1 MSQRWK
7 RPQSRIA
14 LLVFMVAFLIYL
26 GVSPSASAAAPQ
38 DRIREIL
45 DAVSA
50 VLDNPQLRGP
60 DKEAERKQQVR
71 RIIHETFE
79 FGGYGPGSVR
89 GPVGQADA
97 PAEGGV
103 RQPVSRLLRAVIQP
117 PRAEVPAWEEDQLRQ
132 GLHREGARR
141 CSDDPRRP
149 EDGGEAPSRLP
160 TH

>member
-1 MSQRWK
+1 
-7 RPQSRIA
+7 
-14 LLVFMVAFLIYL
+14 MVAFLIYL

-79 FGGYGPGSVR
+79 F
-89 GPVGQADA
+89 
-97 PAEGGV
+97 EGMAREALGAQWA
-103 RQPVSRLLRAVIQP
+103 RLTPQQREEFVSLFRDFFEP
-117 PRAEVPAWEEDQLRQ
+117 
-132 GLHREGARR
+132 
-141 CSDDPRRP
+141 
-149 EDGGEAPSRLP
+149 
-160 TH
+160 

>member
-79 FGGYGPGSVR
+79 F
-89 GPVGQADA
+89 
-97 PAEGGV
+97 EGMAREALGAQWA
-103 RQPVSRLLRAVIQP
+103 RLTPQQREEFVSLFRDFFEP
-117 PRAEVPAWEEDQLRQ
+117 
-132 GLHREGARR
+132 
-141 CSDDPRRP
+141 
-149 EDGGEAPSRLP
+149 
-160 TH
+160 